1 MHLGGPEMTMA
12 EARRRVVERFLTFRQ
27 RDGSLPLIYQ
37 CAV

>member
-1 MHLGGPEMTMA
+1 MA
-12 EARRRVVERFLTFRQ
+12 EAKRRVVERFLEFRQ

>member
-1 MHLGGPEMTMA
+1 MYLGGPEVTMG
-12 EARRRVVERFLTFRQ
+12 EAKRRVLERFLRFRQ